1 MSRALAAAAL
11 VGAFWA
17 AGAACAS
24 LVTAGFAEKRGDLR
38 SARRKARRASPAGG
52 AGAALAL
59 LAAGIALDSGPSGA
73 AWLVAWASVALSGAA
88 SLLAGL
94 AGKPRPT
101 AALATLALVAGLA
114 AAALLAV
121 ADATRPPGPGYP

>member
-1 MSRALAAAAL
+1 MSRALAVAAL

-24 LVTAGFAEKRGDLR
+24 LLTAGSAEKRGDLQR
-38 SARRKARRASPAGG
+38 ARREARRASPAGG
-52 AGAALAL
+52 AGAVLAL
-59 LAAGIALDSGPSGA
+59 LAAGIALGSGPSGA
-73 AWLVAWASVALSGAA
+73 VWLLAWAAAALSGGA

-101 AALATLALVAGLA
+101 AVLATLALVAGLA

-121 ADATRPPGPGYP
+121 ADATRPPGPG